1 MDRHQRIKAA
11 LRHEPVD
18 RVPLSLWRHFHCE
31 DRTPQGLAKA
41 TLSLAREY
49 DLDLVKL
56 TPCGLY
62 AVEDWAGERI
72 AFPGTD
78 HAAPYLPRPAVAS
91 PTSWRRLQVLEPTA
105 GALSRELE
113 AVRLVAAGLGGETP
127 FLMTVFSPLTL
138 AYKLAGEAV
147 VEHLREH
154 PADLHAGLEVIAGT
168 TVRFAQAALQAG
180 ADGLFFATQLA
191 GHHWL
196 TPAEYGEFG
205 ERYDL
210 AVLQAVVSG
219 AETASKITVLHLHG
233 QDIFFDLVNRYPL
246 HAVSW
251 HDRETAPNLAKA
263 RQLTDRAFI
272 TGLDRNL
279 IGDGPT
285 AAIQAQVRE
294 AVAQT
299 GGRGLILAPSCVI
312 PTTAPAAHLQ
322 AVRDALGAAV

>member
-1 MDRHQRIKAA
+1 VDRQQRIKAA

-18 RVPLSLWRHFHCE
+18 RVPLSLWRHFHRE
-31 DRTPQGLAKA
+31 DRTPRMLAEA
-41 TLSLAREY
+41 TLRLARTY
-49 DLDLVKL
+49 DQDLVKL
-56 TPCGLY
+56 TPCGMY

-72 AFPGTD
+72 VFPGTD
-78 HAAPYLPRPAVAS
+78 RDAPYLPRPAVAS
-91 PTSWRRLQVLEPTA
+91 PDGWRRLPVLEPAA
-105 GALSRELE
+105 GALGRELE

-147 VEHLREH
+147 VAHLREH
-154 PADLHAGLEVIAGT
+154 PADLHAGLLAISETMA
-168 TVRFAQAALQAG
+168 RFARAALQAG

-191 GHHWL
+191 GHRWL

-210 AVLQAVVSG
+210 AVLGAVAGWSE
-219 AETASKITVLHLHG
+219 AASKITVLHIHG
-233 QDIFFDLVNRYPL
+233 QDIFFDLANRYPI

-251 HDRETAPNLAKA
+251 HDRETAPNLEKA

-272 TGLDRNL
+272 TGLDRDLVGN
-279 IGDGPT
+279 GPV

-299 GGRGLILAPSCVI
+299 EGQGLILAPSCVI

-322 AVRDALGAAV
+322 AVRDALPVTV

>member
-1 MDRHQRIKAA
+1 VDRRQRIKAA

-18 RVPLSLWRHFHCE
+18 RVPLSLWRHFHRE
-31 DRTPQGLAKA
+31 DRAPQKLAEA
-41 TLSLAREY
+41 TLSLAHGY

-72 AFPGTD
+72 VFPGTD
-78 HAAPYLPRPAVAS
+78 HDAPYLAQPAVAN
-91 PTSWRRLQVLEPTA
+91 PAGWRRLSVLEPAA
-105 GALSRELE
+105 GALGRELE
-113 AVRLVAAGLGGETP
+113 TVRLVAAGLGGETP

-154 PADLHAGLEVIAGT
+154 PADLHAGLEAIAGT

-191 GHHWL
+191 GHGWL
-196 TPAEYGEFG
+196 TPSEYGQFG

-210 AVLQAVVSG
+210 AVLEAASG
-219 AETASKITVLHLHG
+219 TEAGSKITVLHLHG
-233 QDIFFDLVNRYPL
+233 QDVFFDLANRYPI

-251 HDRETAPNLAKA
+251 HDRETAPSLAEA
-263 RQLTDRAFI
+263 RRLTDRAFI
-272 TGLDRNL
+272 TGLDRDL
-279 IGDGPT
+279 VGDGPV

-294 AVAQT
+294 VVTQT
-299 GGRGLILAPSCVI
+299 GGQGLILAPACVI

-322 AVRDALGAAV
+322 AVRDGLPAEV